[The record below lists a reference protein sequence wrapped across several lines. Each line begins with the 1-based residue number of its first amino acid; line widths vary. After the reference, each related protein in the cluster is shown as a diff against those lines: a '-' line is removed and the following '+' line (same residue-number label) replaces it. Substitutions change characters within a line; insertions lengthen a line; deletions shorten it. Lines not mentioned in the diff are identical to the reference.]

1 VRAPRTG
8 TAQEGYL
15 GMSRRYYTWAARA
28 SRGIACLLLVV
39 LPLTVQ
45 AEEMPV
51 PANIQVPLILKI
63 LTFDRNFSHKIT
75 SSLCIGIVY
84 DPLNP
89 VSHQAKTEIAQTLE
103 QYTTKTIRQLPIK
116 YVSLEYSGEQPL
128 DEIASVNDI
137 NVFYIMPGTAEY
149 LPALLRVSQ
158 AHQITTVTGVPDYV
172 EQGVAVGIGVKKN
185 RKPGILINL
194 PASKSQGNAFE
205 ANLLRLAV
213 VVH

>member
-1 VRAPRTG
+1 
-8 TAQEGYL
+8 
-15 GMSRRYYTWAARA
+15 MSRQYQTWAAKA
-28 SRGIACLLLVV
+28 SRGIACLLLVM

-51 PANIQVPLILKI
+51 PADVQVPLILKV

-75 SSLCIGIVY
+75 SALFIGIVY

-89 VSHQAKTEIAQTLE
+89 ISNRAQSEIAQTLE
-103 QYTTKTIRQLPIK
+103 QYTTKTIRRMPIK
-116 YVSLEYSGEQPL
+116 YVSLEYNGEQLL
-128 DEIASVNDI
+128 DEIASANDI
-137 NVFYIMPGTAEY
+137 NVFYIMPGMAVH
-149 LPALLRVSQ
+149 LPDLLRFSQ

-172 EQGVAVGIGVKKN
+172 EKGVAVGIGVKKN

-213 VVH
+213 VFD

>member
-1 VRAPRTG
+1 
-8 TAQEGYL
+8 
-15 GMSRRYYTWAARA
+15 MSRQYQTWAARA
-28 SRGIACLLLVV
+28 SQGIACLLLVV

-75 SSLCIGIVY
+75 SALSIGIVY

-89 VSHQAKTEIAQTLE
+89 LSNRAQTEIAQILD
-103 QYTTKTIRQLPIK
+103 QYTAKTIRRLPIK

-128 DEIASVNDI
+128 DEIATVNEI
-137 NVFYIMPGTAEY
+137 NVFYIMPGMAEH
-149 LPALLRVSQ
+149 LPALLRFSQ
-158 AHQITTVTGVPDYV
+158 AHRITTVTGVPDYV
-172 EQGVAVGIGVKKN
+172 EKGVAVGIGMKKN

-213 VVH
+213 VFN